1 MDMHRNNRADARPL
15 WLRFA
20 LDEPEGIDE
29 EVGPETVDAFGE
41 LEKEPTEPDPAAR
54 PGREG
59 AWARLA
65 FALDIRRHARALAG
79 RGRPAAEWKARP

>member
-20 LDEPEGIDE
+20 LDEPEEIDE
-29 EVGPETVDAFGE
+29 EVGPERVDALGE
-41 LEKEPTEPDPAAR
+41 LETEAPPPDSGAR
-54 PGREG
+54 AGREG

-65 FALDIRRHARALAG
+65 LALDFSRHARALAG
-79 RGRPAAEWKARP
+79 GKSIDG